1 MSLIQPSSSASARR
15 RPGALRAGPA
25 GLGVLVLV
33 AMATLVAPTVL
44 AAAAEIGYRDF
55 FYGDTL
61 TLNNSAANVT
71 VDETQA
77 KLWYNDGRW
86 WGGLF
91 NNGDAKYH
99 VYRLDIATQT
109 WIDTGTAL
117 DDRDSSRADI
127 LWVGGPTN
135 KLYIAS
141 TTASKTSGALRVY
154 RYSYDSTS
162 KTYSKDGG
170 FPVTIGQPAGL
181 PKGAISVSIA
191 RDSTGQLWITWMQ
204 RQGTIPETTRVY
216 VARST
221 GTDASWSAGAEL
233 PGQGTSAL
241 APDISAIVAFGP
253 GAAPAVGV
261 LWSREVSPSSS
272 PTDNGFYFSFHLDSA
287 DDATGWTGPELAYG
301 GAYAADNHLSLA
313 TDTSGR
319 VLAAVKTGKSADPG
333 PNGSDPEIAV
343 LRRTAPDTW
352 ETHKVTSVSDRK
364 TTKPFI
370 VVDGGNG
377 QANVF
382 FVKPESGQST
392 SNPRIVYRKQASLT
406 DLAFTTSLGVAVIKN
421 STDYYLNDPTST
433 KQRVGGIGIVVLAS
447 DTKTHYYLH
456 GCQGLACPGP

>member
-15 RPGALRAGPA
+15 RPGALRTGPA

-44 AAAAEIGYRDF
+44 AAAAEVGYRDF
-55 FYGDTL
+55 YYGDTL

-127 LWVGGPTN
+127 LWSGNN
-135 KLYIAS
+135 KLYVAS

-154 RYSYDSTS
+154 RYSYDSVS

-170 FPVTIGQPAGL
+170 FPVTLVQPAGL
-181 PKGAISVSIA
+181 PKGATSVSIA
-191 RDSTGQLWITWMQ
+191 RDSTGQLWVTWMQ
-204 RQGTIPETTRVY
+204 RLGTIPESTRVY
-216 VARST
+216 VAHST

-241 APDISAIVAFGP
+241 AQGVSGIVSFGN
-253 GAAPAVGV
+253 GANAAVGV

-272 PTDNGFYFSFHLDSA
+272 ATDNGFYFSSHLDSA
-287 DDATGWTGPELAYG
+287 DDTTGWSAPELAYG

-370 VVDGGNG
+370 VVDSLNG

-382 FVKPESGQST
+382 FVRPESGQST
-392 SNPRIVYRKQASLT
+392 LNPRIVYRKQASLT
-406 DLAFTTSLGVAVIKN
+406 DLAFATGLGVAIIKN
-421 STDYYLNDPTST
+421 TTDYYLNDPTST
-433 KQRVGGIGIVVLAS
+433 KQKVSGIGIVVLAS

-456 GCQGLACPGP
+456 GCIGSACAGP